1 MKQSTQRILTTH
13 VGSLPRPPDLLAM
26 IQAKEQGEPFDA
38 GLYAS
43 RVKSMV
49 ADVVKR
55 QADADIDIIADG
67 EMAVSGSFRMSTSA
81 WLASSPARVRA
92 AGAAG
97 AGRASIWP
105 SRNITNGPR
114 KCRVQPVGR
123 RRPNG
128 CAPARFPIA
137 GIRHCS
143 KTSTI

>member
-55 QADADIDIIADG
+55 QTFTTDIEAYYQHIDA
-67 EMAVSGSFRMSTSA
+67 RMEYCGDALSTSTA
-81 WLASSPARVRA
+81 VEVR
-92 AGAAG
+92 
-97 AGRASIWP
+97 RLSHPDFLIE
-105 SRNITNGPR
+105 
-114 KCRVQPVGR
+114 VEV
-123 RRPNG
+123 
-128 CAPARFPIA
+128 IA
-137 GIRHCS
+137 VVKG
-143 KTSTI
+143 